1 MRDTV
6 KSKEQRGLRRTSGT
20 KGLRFPVEL
29 SQIKISLESRVIF
42 TIESEDNFF
51 MACTDEQD
59 YCRDNISE
67 KLKPG
72 TEKS

>member
-1 MRDTV
+1 
-6 KSKEQRGLRRTSGT
+6 LWRTSGT

-29 SQIKISLESRVIF
+29 SQIKTSLESRVIF

-59 YCRDNISE
+59 FCRDNILE